1 MENQRLFSLEERK
14 AGHQAFLDDINNTR
28 VYDVNIRVSMSIP
41 IEKTSRVIAS
51 KIKEGDK
58 VLDVGCNTGLV
69 ALMAAMAA
77 PACQI
82 TGIED
87 NNNLVTVAGENFC
100 LASMMQGAMKNASKG
115 MPGCANVDFKYSN
128 ISKLPF
134 PDNSMDVVY
143 SFARM
148 HRWDNPVKVFKEIK
162 RVCKKN
168 GIIYICD
175 TARNASEGMVSF
187 ILQYT
192 GRGAKEFMEELKA
205 SYTTFEAE
213 EILKESGLG
222 KLDIYLD
229 GVNMVITN
237 NKKNNGG
244 FNG

>member
-1 MENQRLFSLEERK
+1 MEKQSLFSLEERV
-14 AGHQAFLDDINNTR
+14 AGPQVFLDNINDTRIYDI
-28 VYDVNIRVSMSIP
+28 DIRISMSIP
-41 IEKTSRVIAS
+41 IEKTSRIIAD

-58 VLDVGCNTGLV
+58 VLDAGCNTGLV

-87 NNNLVTVAGENFC
+87 NSNLVTVAGENYC
-100 LASMMQGAMKNASKG
+100 LASMMYGAMKNAGKTNTVF
-115 MPGCANVDFKYSN
+115 ANIDFKYSN
-128 ISKLPF
+128 MEKLPF
-134 PDNSMDVVY
+134 PDNSLDIVY

-148 HRWDNPVKVFKEIK
+148 HRWTSPVKVLKEIK

-175 TARNASEGMVSF
+175 TARDAHEGMVSF

-192 GRGAKEFMEELKA
+192 SRGVKEFMEELKA
-205 SYTTFEAE
+205 SYTTSEVKE
-213 EILKESGLG
+213 MLKESGLG
-222 KLDIYLD
+222 DLDICLD

-237 NKKNNGG
+237 KE
-244 FNG
+244 